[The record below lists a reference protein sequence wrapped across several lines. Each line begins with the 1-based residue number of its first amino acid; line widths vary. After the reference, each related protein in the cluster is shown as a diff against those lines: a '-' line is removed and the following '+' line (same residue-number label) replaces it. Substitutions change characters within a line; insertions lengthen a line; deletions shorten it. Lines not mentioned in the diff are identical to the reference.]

1 MGLGWTTRDA
11 EKAVDAVAPE
21 AVTSA
26 GSSPDV
32 GALLRAALR
41 TLSKA

>member
-21 AVTSA
+21 A